1 MTSAPGPRLDPHV
14 VAFLGRGV
22 AIVAATRD
30 ADLQPEITRAWGPA
44 VAQDGAAVT
53 LCLGD
58 GPGARTRANLESNG
72 AIAATFS
79 LPTTYRGVQIKGTV
93 TALGEP
99 TEDDLGRMREHVAAF
114 AEEVVQ
120 LGIPP
125 DRALGFL
132 DDRFL
137 AVTFTVAEVYDQTPG
152 PRAGAAWR

>member
-1 MTSAPGPRLDPHV
+1 VPRLDPHV
-14 VAFLGRGV
+14 AAFLARGV

-44 VAQDGAAVT
+44 VVQDGAAVT

-58 GPGARTRANLESNG
+58 RPGARTRANLEHNA

-79 LPTTYRGVQIKGTV
+79 LPTTYRGVQLKGTV

-99 TEDDLGRMREHVAAF
+99 TEADLGRMREHVAAF
-114 AEEVVQ
+114 AAEVVQ

-152 PRAGAAWR
+152 PLAGAAWR